1 MKDMLSSAAKLV
13 FIMLALAAAI
23 GFFAGILSEDN
34 FMILAAGAFSFFF
47 SYKGANDE
55 PYAGK

>member
-13 FIMLALAAAI
+13 FIMLAIAASI

-47 SYKGANDE
+47 SYKGSNEE